1 MNRQNPEKQGLHAT
15 WAIWLAI
22 PLDGVAAIL
31 ACDNRRPSRGVTRF
45 QSPRYFELLIAL
57 MPLFASTIL
66 LSAFLLFLVQ
76 PIIAKQILPW
86 FGGSSAVWTTCLVF
100 FQVVLLAGY
109 TYSHLTT
116 RYLKSTHQAYLHI
129 GLLALSLLFLPIIPS
144 EALKPLAGADAAIRI
159 VALLVATIGLPYFLL
174 SATGPLLQK
183 WVAPRFPEKT
193 VYRLFALSNFGSLV
207 GLLAFP
213 FAIEPFSTAH
223 AQSVAWSVAYA
234 IFAIACAASAWAAAQ
249 SADRSVPVTTAVA
262 DETRGPRPGIRD
274 YALWLAFAALGSV
287 LLLATTSHIT
297 QNIAT
302 VPFLWVLPLS
312 LYLLTFVVAFE
323 GRGGRGW
330 YQRSW
335 FLFPTLLLLVAM
347 AAGLSANRG
356 VLDVSLAVPLYTVGM
371 MMAAFFCNG
380 ELALSK
386 PVPRY
391 LTHFYL
397 TISLGG
403 ALGGLL
409 VGLVAPRVFP
419 TYFELPVALVLL
431 ASLAVFVARK
441 TRWLVGPAV
450 VATLAAGWFGSEY
463 IGFLRE
469 EAVYM
474 HRNFYGTLRV
484 KEQGEG
490 DLQVRRLL
498 HGVILHGE
506 QLTISPKRLE
516 PGTYYARSSGVGR
529 AIEARQHNQD
539 SVKLGFVGLGVG
551 TLSAYG
557 RGGDLVRFYELDPDV
572 LALAKT
578 QFSYLNASPSKIE
591 YVIGDARSSMERELA
606 SGQPQGYDVLA
617 IDAFSSDS
625 IPVHLI
631 TREAVQLY
639 FQHLQPNGI
648 LAVHISNRFLDLK
661 PVLANIAQALGL
673 TARLITDTPA
683 DGSSGSTTDWVL
695 LARSA
700 TTFDAEQL
708 VEVAEPIEPKP
719 EFSLWTDQFNNLFDI
734 LKSRPIN
741 ELRRM
746 IGLD

>member
-1 MNRQNPEKQGLHAT
+1 
-15 WAIWLAI
+15 
-22 PLDGVAAIL
+22 
-31 ACDNRRPSRGVTRF
+31 
-45 QSPRYFELLIAL
+45 

-86 FGGSSAVWTTCLVF
+86 FGGTSAVWTTCLVF

-116 RYLKSTHQAYLHI
+116 RYLSPKKQARLHI
-129 GLLALSLLFLPIIPS
+129 ALLAVSLLFLPIIPS
-144 EALKPLAGADAAIRI
+144 EALKPAAGADAALRI
-159 VALLVATIGLPYFLL
+159 VLLLGATIGLPYFLL
-174 SATGPLLQK
+174 SSTGPLLQK

-193 VYRLFALSNFGSLV
+193 VYRLFALSNFGSLI

-213 FAIEPFSTAH
+213 FAIEPFTTSH
-223 AQSVAWSVAYA
+223 AQSIVWSAAYA
-234 IFAIACAASAWAAAQ
+234 LFAVACAVSAWKASQGVANDALAA
-249 SADRSVPVTTAVA
+249 PVAAEPDTPAPA
-262 DETRGPRPGIRD
+262 LGD

-297 QNIAT
+297 QNIAS

-323 GRGGRGW
+323 GRQGRGW
-330 YQRSW
+330 YQRAW

-391 LTHFYL
+391 LTQFYL

-403 ALGGLL
+403 ALGGML
-409 VGLVAPRVFP
+409 VGLVAPRIFP

-441 TRWLVGPAV
+441 TQWLIGPAV
-450 VATLAAGWFGSEY
+450 VATLATAWFGSEY
-463 IGFLRE
+463 IGFLRDE
-469 EAVYM
+469 VVYM

-490 DLQVRRLL
+490 DKQVRRLL

-506 QLTISPKRLE
+506 QPTISANRLE
-516 PGTYYARSSGVGR
+516 PGTYYARTSGVGR
-529 AIEARQHNQD
+529 AIEAKQSEGPVR
-539 SVKLGFVGLGVG
+539 LGFVGLGVG

-557 RGGDLVRFYELDPDV
+557 RAGDVVRFYELDPDV
-572 LALAKT
+572 LALAKN
-578 QFSYLNASPSKIE
+578 QFSYLNSSPAAIE
-591 YVIGDARSSMERELA
+591 FVLGDARLSMERELL
-606 SGQPQGYDVLA
+606 SSSLQSYDVLA

-631 TREAVQLY
+631 TSEATAL
-639 FQHLQPNGI
+639 FFKHLKPDGI
-648 LAVHISNRFLDLK
+648 LAFHISNRFLDLK
-661 PVLANIAQALGL
+661 PVLANIARANGL
-673 TARLITDTPA
+673 EARLVTDSPG
-683 DGSSGSTTDWVL
+683 DDSSASITDWVL
-695 LARSA
+695 LARSSTA
-700 TTFDAEQL
+700 FANERLAEV
-708 VEVAEPIEPKP
+708 VEAIEPNPK
-719 EFSLWTDQFNNLFDI
+719 FSLWTDQFNNLIDV
-734 LKSRPIN
+734 LKSNPIN
-741 ELRRM
+741 ELRRL
-746 IGLD
+746 IGLT

>member
-1 MNRQNPEKQGLHAT
+1 
-15 WAIWLAI
+15 
-22 PLDGVAAIL
+22 
-31 ACDNRRPSRGVTRF
+31 
-45 QSPRYFELLIAL
+45 

-86 FGGSSAVWTTCLVF
+86 FGGTSAVWTTCLVF

-109 TYSHLTT
+109 TYSHLAT
-116 RYLKSTHQAYLHI
+116 RYLSPKQQARLHI
-129 GLLALSLLFLPIIPS
+129 ALLVVSLLFLPIIPS
-144 EALKPLAGADAAIRI
+144 EALKPAAGADAALRI
-159 VALLVATIGLPYFLL
+159 VLLLMATIGLPYFLL
-174 SATGPLLQK
+174 SSTGPLLQK

-193 VYRLFALSNFGSLV
+193 VYRLFALSNFGSLI

-213 FAIEPFSTAH
+213 FAIEPFTTSH
-223 AQSVAWSVAYA
+223 AQSIVWSAAYA
-234 IFAIACAASAWAAAQ
+234 LFAVACAVSAWKA
-249 SADRSVPVTTAVA
+249 SEGVADAVA
-262 DETRGPRPGIRD
+262 APIAAEPQSPAPTLGD

-297 QNIAT
+297 QNIAS

-323 GRGGRGW
+323 GRQGRGW
-330 YQRSW
+330 YQRAW
-335 FLFPTLLLLVAM
+335 FLFPTLLLLVTM

-391 LTHFYL
+391 LTQFYL

-403 ALGGLL
+403 ALGGML
-409 VGLVAPRVFP
+409 VGLVAPRIFP

-431 ASLAVFVARK
+431 SSLAVFVARK
-441 TRWLVGPAV
+441 TRWLIGPAV
-450 VATLAAGWFGSEY
+450 VATLATAWFGSEY
-463 IGFLRE
+463 IGFLRDE
-469 EAVYM
+469 VVYM

-490 DLQVRRLL
+490 DKQVRRLL

-506 QLTISPKRLE
+506 QPTISANRLE
-516 PGTYYARSSGVGR
+516 PGTYYARTSGVGR
-529 AIEARQHNQD
+529 AIEAKQSEGPVR
-539 SVKLGFVGLGVG
+539 LGFVGLGVG

-557 RGGDLVRFYELDPDV
+557 RAGDVVRFYELDPDV
-572 LALAKT
+572 LALAKN
-578 QFSYLNASPSKIE
+578 QFSYLNSSPAAIE
-591 YVIGDARSSMERELA
+591 FVIGDARLSMERELL
-606 SGQPQGYDVLA
+606 SSSLQNYDVLA

-631 TREAVQLY
+631 TSEATAL
-639 FQHLQPNGI
+639 FFKHLKPDGI
-648 LAVHISNRFLDLK
+648 LAFHISNRFLDLK
-661 PVLANIAQALGL
+661 PVLANIAQANGFE
-673 TARLITDTPA
+673 ARLVTDSPGDDSPA
-683 DGSSGSTTDWVL
+683 SITDWVL
-695 LARSA
+695 LARSSTA
-700 TTFDAEQL
+700 FAHQRLAEV
-708 VEVAEPIEPKP
+708 VETIEPNNH
-719 EFSLWTDQFNNLFDI
+719 FSLWTDQFNNLIDV
-734 LKSRPIN
+734 LKSNPIN
-741 ELRRM
+741 ELRRL
-746 IGLD
+746 IGLT

>member
-1 MNRQNPEKQGLHAT
+1 
-15 WAIWLAI
+15 
-22 PLDGVAAIL
+22 
-31 ACDNRRPSRGVTRF
+31 
-45 QSPRYFELLIAL
+45 

-86 FGGSSAVWTTCLVF
+86 FGGTSAVWTTCLVF

-116 RYLKSTHQAYLHI
+116 RYLSPKQQARLHI
-129 GLLALSLLFLPIIPS
+129 ALLVVSLLFLPIIPS
-144 EALKPLAGADAAIRI
+144 EALKPAAGADAALRI
-159 VALLVATIGLPYFLL
+159 VVLLFATIGLPYFLL
-174 SATGPLLQK
+174 SSTGPLLQK
-183 WVAPRFPEKT
+183 WVAPRFPEKS
-193 VYRLFALSNFGSLV
+193 VYRLFALSNFGSLI

-213 FAIEPFSTAH
+213 FAIEPFSTSR
-223 AQSVAWSVAYA
+223 AQSIVWSVAYA
-234 IFAIACAASAWAAAQ
+234 VFAAACAASAWKASQSVSANGSDINLVAA
-249 SADRSVPVTTAVA
+249 DP
-262 DETRGPRPGIRD
+262 EGPAPRFSD

-297 QNIAT
+297 QNIAS

-312 LYLLTFVVAFE
+312 LYLLTFVIAFE
-323 GRGGRGW
+323 GRQGRGW
-330 YQRSW
+330 YQRGW
-335 FLFPTLLLLVAM
+335 FLFPTLFLLVAM
-347 AAGLSANRG
+347 AAGLEANRG
-356 VLDVSLAVPLYTVGM
+356 VLDVSLAVPLYTIGM

-403 ALGGLL
+403 ALGGML

-441 TRWLVGPAV
+441 TRWLIGPAI
-450 VATLAAGWFGSEY
+450 VATLATAWFGSEY
-463 IGFLRE
+463 IGFLRDDV
-469 EAVYM
+469 VYM

-484 KEQGEG
+484 KEQGQG
-490 DLQVRRLL
+490 DQQVRRLL

-506 QLTISPKRLE
+506 QPTISATRLE
-516 PGTYYARSSGVGR
+516 PGTYYARTSGVGR
-529 AIEARQHNQD
+529 AIEAKQTQGPVR
-539 SVKLGFVGLGVG
+539 LGFVGLGVG

-557 RGGDLVRFYELDPDV
+557 RAGDIVRFYELDPDV

-578 QFSYLNASPSKIE
+578 QFSYLSSSPATIE
-591 YVIGDARSSMERELA
+591 FVIGDARLSMERELL
-606 SGQPQGYDVLA
+606 SGARQAYDVLA

-631 TREAVQLY
+631 TSEATALF
-639 FQHLQPNGI
+639 FQHLKPDGI
-648 LAVHISNRFLDLK
+648 LAYHISNRFLDLK
-661 PVLANIAQALGL
+661 PVLANIAQANNLSV
-673 TARLITDTPA
+673 RLITDSPG
-683 DGSSGSTTDWVL
+683 DGSTSSITDWVL
-695 LARSA
+695 LARSPA
-700 TTFDAEQL
+700 AFDDERLAEV
-708 VEVAEPIEPKP
+708 VEEIEPNP
-719 EFSLWTDQFNNLFDI
+719 HFSLWTDQFNNLIDV
-734 LKSRPIN
+734 LKSNPIN
-741 ELRRM
+741 ELRRL
-746 IGLD
+746 IGLS

>member
-1 MNRQNPEKQGLHAT
+1 
-15 WAIWLAI
+15 
-22 PLDGVAAIL
+22 
-31 ACDNRRPSRGVTRF
+31 
-45 QSPRYFELLIAL
+45 

-86 FGGSSAVWTTCLVF
+86 FGGTSAVWTTCLVF

-116 RYLKSTHQAYLHI
+116 RYLAPKQQARLHI
-129 GLLALSLLFLPIIPS
+129 ALLVVSVLFLPIIPS
-144 EALKPLAGADAAIRI
+144 EALKPAAGADAALRI
-159 VALLVATIGLPYFLL
+159 VVLLFATIGLPYFLL
-174 SATGPLLQK
+174 SSTGPLLQK
-183 WVAPRFPEKT
+183 WVAPHFPEKS

-213 FAIEPFSTAH
+213 FAIEPFSTSH
-223 AQSVAWSVAYA
+223 AQSIVWSVAYA
-234 IFAIACAASAWAAAQ
+234 LFAVACAASAWKASQSANVNDADTDAAAV
-249 SADRSVPVTTAVA
+249 DP
-262 DETRGPRPGIRD
+262 EGPAPRLGD

-297 QNIAT
+297 ENIAS

-312 LYLLTFVVAFE
+312 LYLLSFVVAFE
-323 GRGGRGW
+323 GRQGRGW
-330 YQRSW
+330 YQRAW

-347 AAGLSANRG
+347 AAGLEANRG
-356 VLDVSLAVPLYTVGM
+356 VLDVSLAVPLYTIGM

-403 ALGGLL
+403 ALGGML

-431 ASLAVFVARK
+431 SSLAVFVARR

-450 VATLAAGWFGSEY
+450 VATLATAWFGSQY
-463 IGFLRE
+463 IGFLRDDV
-469 EAVYM
+469 VYM

-484 KEQGEG
+484 KEQGQG
-490 DLQVRRLL
+490 DHQVRRLL

-506 QLTISPKRLE
+506 QPTIGASRLE
-516 PGTYYARSSGVGR
+516 PGTYYARTSGVGR
-529 AIEARQHNQD
+529 AIEAKQSQGPVR
-539 SVKLGFVGLGVG
+539 LGFVGLGVG

-557 RGGDLVRFYELDPDV
+557 RAGDVVRFYELDPDV
-572 LALAKT
+572 LALAKS
-578 QFSYLNASPSKIE
+578 QFSYLNSSPATIE
-591 YVIGDARSSMERELA
+591 FVIGDARLSMERELL
-606 SGQPQGYDVLA
+606 SGARQGYDVLA
-617 IDAFSSDS
+617 IDAFTSDS

-631 TREAVQLY
+631 TSEATALF
-639 FQHLQPNGI
+639 FQHLKPDGI
-648 LAVHISNRFLDLK
+648 LAYHISNRFLDLK
-661 PVLANIAQALGL
+661 PVLANIAQANNLVVRLVTDLPGDDS
-673 TARLITDTPA
+673 TA
-683 DGSSGSTTDWVL
+683 STTDWVL
-695 LARSA
+695 LARSPA
-700 TTFDAEQL
+700 AFDDQRLADV
-708 VEVAEPIEPKP
+708 VEEIDPNPH
-719 EFSLWTDQFNNLFDI
+719 FSLWTDQFNNLIDV
-734 LKSRPIN
+734 LKSNPIN
-741 ELRRM
+741 ELRRLM
-746 IGLD
+746 GLS